1 MKKLVALVLAAMLLT
16 TGCST
21 KAPEA
26 AGGMKAGTYKASA
39 AGFHGDITLEV
50 TVDAEKITDIQVIEH
65 SETEGIGA
73 AALPELVTKVLDSQ
87 SIGIDGV
94 SGATVTSNGF
104 KAAMEDALTQAGADM
119 DKMTKSAES
128 SSATKEEV
136 TRKLLFF
143 CVAGIWILFLAVEF
157 FIVRAMRP
165 GRKKNCRYLIVL
177 GAQVRGERITDS
189 LKRRLDAALLYHQVC
204 SSVKII
210 VSGGQGKGE
219 DVSEAY
225 AMAQYLREHGVK
237 DEQIMLEDQ
246 SRTTRENLR
255 FSKAYLEELKTPV
268 GIVTNNFHLFRAL
281 LIGRSE
287 GYENL
292 TGIAAG
298 CNRILFLNYMVR
310 EFFAVVWLW
319 IQRGKKKSG

>member
-1 MKKLVALVLAAMLLT
+1 M
-16 TGCST
+16 
-21 KAPEA
+21 
-26 AGGMKAGTYKASA
+26 
-39 AGFHGDITLEV
+39 
-50 TVDAEKITDIQVIEH
+50 
-65 SETEGIGA
+65 
-73 AALPELVTKVLDSQ
+73 
-87 SIGIDGV
+87 
-94 SGATVTSNGF
+94 
-104 KAAMEDALTQAGADM
+104 
-119 DKMTKSAES
+119 
-128 SSATKEEV
+128 
-136 TRKLLFF
+136 
-143 CVAGIWILFLAVEF
+143 EF

-204 SSVKII
+204 PSVKII

-225 AMAQYLREHGVK
+225 AMAQYLREHEVK

>member
-1 MKKLVALVLAAMLLT
+1 MSEKCLLDQWRDMAYDRELSKEQLEKFWGRYFSIERGIYEQLLTEPDVEVKGTVKELAEKYGQEVLTMVGFLDGINDSLKVPNPIETMTEDTEVNLIFDSTFARFWLVA
-16 TGCST
+16 
-21 KAPEA
+21 
-26 AGGMKAGTYKASA
+26 
-39 AGFHGDITLEV
+39 
-50 TVDAEKITDIQVIEH
+50 
-65 SETEGIGA
+65 GIGHF
-73 AALPELVTKVLDSQ
+73 LMIP
-87 SIGIDGV
+87 
-94 SGATVTSNGF
+94 
-104 KAAMEDALTQAGADM
+104 
-119 DKMTKSAES
+119 
-128 SSATKEEV
+128 ATKEEV

-310 EFFAVVWLW
+310 EFFAAVWLW
-319 IQRGKKKSG
+319 IQRVKKKSG

>member
-1 MKKLVALVLAAMLLT
+1 MGLYVCQIL
-16 TGCST
+16 
-21 KAPEA
+21 
-26 AGGMKAGTYKASA
+26 AGGGDRALFDDSCDKRRSDAKA
-39 AGFHGDITLEV
+39 F
-50 TVDAEKITDIQVIEH
+50 
-65 SETEGIGA
+65 
-73 AALPELVTKVLDSQ
+73 VLLCGGNMDPFSC
-87 SIGIDGV
+87 GGV
-94 SGATVTSNGF
+94 FYCTCHEAW
-104 KAAMEDALTQAGADM
+104 K
-119 DKMTKSAES
+119 
-128 SSATKEEV
+128 KEELPV
-136 TRKLLFF
+136 SDRAW
-143 CVAGIWILFLAVEF
+143 CAG
-157 FIVRAMRP
+157 
-165 GRKKNCRYLIVL
+165 
-177 GAQVRGERITDS
+177 RGERITDS

-204 SSVKII
+204 PSVKII

-225 AMAQYLREHGVK
+225 AMVQYLREHEVK

>member
-1 MKKLVALVLAAMLLT
+1 MRGSSDESPFYVSEKEQEMSMEIYLITAGALFLFYYGILCFYTGKWDSTFARFWMVA
-16 TGCST
+16 
-21 KAPEA
+21 
-26 AGGMKAGTYKASA
+26 
-39 AGFHGDITLEV
+39 
-50 TVDAEKITDIQVIEH
+50 
-65 SETEGIGA
+65 GIGHF
-73 AALPELVTKVLDSQ
+73 LMIP
-87 SIGIDGV
+87 
-94 SGATVTSNGF
+94 
-104 KAAMEDALTQAGADM
+104 
-119 DKMTKSAES
+119 
-128 SSATKEEV
+128 ATKEEV

-268 GIVTNNFHLFRAL
+268 GIVTNNFHLHRSCAL
-281 LIGRSE
+281 ANRL
-287 GYENL
+287 GYPHVYP
-292 TGIAAG
+292 ISAG
-298 CNRILFLNYMVR
+298 CKGSLFLNYMMR
-310 EFFAVVWLW
+310 EVPAMWKFWLDKEKDSD
-319 IQRGKKKSG
+319 II

>member
-1 MKKLVALVLAAMLLT
+1 MLWKKCIAVYRIRGSSDESPFYVSEKEREMSMEIYLITAGALFLFYYGILCFYTGKWDSTFARFWLVA
-16 TGCST
+16 
-21 KAPEA
+21 
-26 AGGMKAGTYKASA
+26 
-39 AGFHGDITLEV
+39 
-50 TVDAEKITDIQVIEH
+50 
-65 SETEGIGA
+65 GIGH
-73 AALPELVTKVLDSQ
+73 
-87 SIGIDGV
+87 
-94 SGATVTSNGF
+94 F
-104 KAAMEDALTQAGADM
+104 LTIP
-119 DKMTKSAES
+119 
-128 SSATKEEV
+128 ATKEEV

-143 CVAGIWILFLAVEF
+143 CVAGIWILFLAVEL

>member
-1 MKKLVALVLAAMLLT
+1 MDPFSCGGVFYCT
-16 TGCST
+16 CH
-21 KAPEA
+21 EA
-26 AGGMKAGTYKASA
+26 
-39 AGFHGDITLEV
+39 
-50 TVDAEKITDIQVIEH
+50 
-65 SETEGIGA
+65 
-73 AALPELVTKVLDSQ
+73 
-87 SIGIDGV
+87 
-94 SGATVTSNGF
+94 
-104 KAAMEDALTQAGADM
+104 
-119 DKMTKSAES
+119 
-128 SSATKEEV
+128 
-136 TRKLLFF
+136 
-143 CVAGIWILFLAVEF
+143 
-157 FIVRAMRP
+157 

-204 SSVKII
+204 ASVKII

-310 EFFAVVWLW
+310 EFFAAVWLW
-319 IQRGKKKSG
+319 IQRVKKKSG

>member
-1 MKKLVALVLAAMLLT
+1 MSLPFMFRKRTGDEHGNLFDHGRGAVSLLLWNPLFLYRKMELYV
-16 TGCST
+16 CQIL
-21 KAPEA
+21 
-26 AGGMKAGTYKASA
+26 AGG
-39 AGFHGDITLEV
+39 GDWTLLM
-50 TVDAEKITDIQVIEH
+50 I
-65 SETEGIGA
+65 
-73 AALPELVTKVLDSQ
+73 P
-87 SIGIDGV
+87 
-94 SGATVTSNGF
+94 
-104 KAAMEDALTQAGADM
+104 
-119 DKMTKSAES
+119 
-128 SSATKEEV
+128 ATKEEV

-204 SSVKII
+204 ASVKII

-310 EFFAVVWLW
+310 EFFAAVWLW
-319 IQRGKKKSG
+319 IQRVKKKSG

>member
-1 MKKLVALVLAAMLLT
+1 MRGSSDESPFYVSEKEREMSMEIYLITAGALFLFYYGILCFYTGKWNSTFARFWLVA
-16 TGCST
+16 
-21 KAPEA
+21 
-26 AGGMKAGTYKASA
+26 
-39 AGFHGDITLEV
+39 
-50 TVDAEKITDIQVIEH
+50 
-65 SETEGIGA
+65 GIGHF
-73 AALPELVTKVLDSQ
+73 LMIP
-87 SIGIDGV
+87 
-94 SGATVTSNGF
+94 
-104 KAAMEDALTQAGADM
+104 
-119 DKMTKSAES
+119 
-128 SSATKEEV
+128 ATKEEV

-143 CVAGIWILFLAVEF
+143 CAAGIWILFLAVEF

-204 SSVKII
+204 ASVKII

-310 EFFAVVWLW
+310 EFFAAVWLW
-319 IQRGKKKSG
+319 IQRVKKKSG

>member
-1 MKKLVALVLAAMLLT
+1 MMI
-16 TGCST
+16 
-21 KAPEA
+21 P
-26 AGGMKAGTYKASA
+26 
-39 AGFHGDITLEV
+39 
-50 TVDAEKITDIQVIEH
+50 
-65 SETEGIGA
+65 
-73 AALPELVTKVLDSQ
+73 
-87 SIGIDGV
+87 
-94 SGATVTSNGF
+94 
-104 KAAMEDALTQAGADM
+104 
-119 DKMTKSAES
+119 
-128 SSATKEEV
+128 ATKEEV

-204 SSVKII
+204 PSVKII

>member
-1 MKKLVALVLAAMLLT
+1 MRGSSDESPFYVSEKEREMSMEIYLITAGALFLFYYGILCFYTGKWNSTFARFWLVA
-16 TGCST
+16 
-21 KAPEA
+21 
-26 AGGMKAGTYKASA
+26 
-39 AGFHGDITLEV
+39 
-50 TVDAEKITDIQVIEH
+50 
-65 SETEGIGA
+65 GIGHF
-73 AALPELVTKVLDSQ
+73 LMIP
-87 SIGIDGV
+87 
-94 SGATVTSNGF
+94 
-104 KAAMEDALTQAGADM
+104 
-119 DKMTKSAES
+119 
-128 SSATKEEV
+128 ATKEEV

-143 CVAGIWILFLAVEF
+143 CVVGIWILFLAVEF

-204 SSVKII
+204 ASVKII

-310 EFFAVVWLW
+310 EFFAAVWLW
-319 IQRGKKKSG
+319 IQRVKKKSG

>member
-1 MKKLVALVLAAMLLT
+1 MLWKKCIAVYRMRGSSDESPFYVSKKEQEMSMEIYLITAGALFLFYYGILCFYTGKWDSTFARFWMVA
-16 TGCST
+16 
-21 KAPEA
+21 
-26 AGGMKAGTYKASA
+26 
-39 AGFHGDITLEV
+39 
-50 TVDAEKITDIQVIEH
+50 
-65 SETEGIGA
+65 GIGHF
-73 AALPELVTKVLDSQ
+73 LMIP
-87 SIGIDGV
+87 
-94 SGATVTSNGF
+94 
-104 KAAMEDALTQAGADM
+104 
-119 DKMTKSAES
+119 
-128 SSATKEEV
+128 ATKEEV

-204 SSVKII
+204 ASVKII

-310 EFFAVVWLW
+310 EFFAAVWLW
-319 IQRGKKKSG
+319 IQRVKKKSG

>member
-1 MKKLVALVLAAMLLT
+1 MGLYVCQIL
-16 TGCST
+16 
-21 KAPEA
+21 
-26 AGGMKAGTYKASA
+26 AGGGDRALFDDSCDKRRSDAKA
-39 AGFHGDITLEV
+39 F
-50 TVDAEKITDIQVIEH
+50 
-65 SETEGIGA
+65 
-73 AALPELVTKVLDSQ
+73 VLLCGGNMDPFSC
-87 SIGIDGV
+87 GGV
-94 SGATVTSNGF
+94 FYCTCHEA
-104 KAAMEDALTQAGADM
+104 
-119 DKMTKSAES
+119 
-128 SSATKEEV
+128 
-136 TRKLLFF
+136 
-143 CVAGIWILFLAVEF
+143 
-157 FIVRAMRP
+157 

-204 SSVKII
+204 PSVKII

-225 AMAQYLREHGVK
+225 AMVQYLREHEVK

>member
-1 MKKLVALVLAAMLLT
+1 MLWKKCIAVYRMRGSSDESPFYVSKKEQEMSMEIYLITAGALFLFYYGILCFYTGKWNSTFARFWLVA
-16 TGCST
+16 
-21 KAPEA
+21 
-26 AGGMKAGTYKASA
+26 
-39 AGFHGDITLEV
+39 
-50 TVDAEKITDIQVIEH
+50 
-65 SETEGIGA
+65 GIGHF
-73 AALPELVTKVLDSQ
+73 LMIP
-87 SIGIDGV
+87 
-94 SGATVTSNGF
+94 
-104 KAAMEDALTQAGADM
+104 
-119 DKMTKSAES
+119 
-128 SSATKEEV
+128 ATKEEV

-165 GRKKNCRYLIVL
+165 RRKKNCRYLIVL
-177 GAQVRGERITDS
+177 GAQIRGERITDS

-310 EFFAVVWLW
+310 EFFAAVWLW
-319 IQRGKKKSG
+319 IQRVKKKSG

>member
-1 MKKLVALVLAAMLLT
+1 MRGSSDESPFYVSEKEREMSMEIYLITAGALFLFYYGILCFYTGKWNSTFARFWLVA
-16 TGCST
+16 
-21 KAPEA
+21 
-26 AGGMKAGTYKASA
+26 
-39 AGFHGDITLEV
+39 
-50 TVDAEKITDIQVIEH
+50 
-65 SETEGIGA
+65 GIGHF
-73 AALPELVTKVLDSQ
+73 LMIP
-87 SIGIDGV
+87 
-94 SGATVTSNGF
+94 
-104 KAAMEDALTQAGADM
+104 
-119 DKMTKSAES
+119 
-128 SSATKEEV
+128 ATKEEV

-204 SSVKII
+204 ASVKII

-225 AMAQYLREHGVK
+225 AMVQYLREHEVK

>member
-1 MKKLVALVLAAMLLT
+1 MLWKKCIAVYRMRGSSDESPFYVSKKEQEMSMEIYLITAGALFLFYYGILCFYTGKWDSTFARFWMVA
-16 TGCST
+16 
-21 KAPEA
+21 
-26 AGGMKAGTYKASA
+26 
-39 AGFHGDITLEV
+39 
-50 TVDAEKITDIQVIEH
+50 
-65 SETEGIGA
+65 GIGHF
-73 AALPELVTKVLDSQ
+73 LMIP
-87 SIGIDGV
+87 
-94 SGATVTSNGF
+94 
-104 KAAMEDALTQAGADM
+104 
-119 DKMTKSAES
+119 
-128 SSATKEEV
+128 ATKEEV

-204 SSVKII
+204 PSVKII

-225 AMAQYLREHGVK
+225 AMAQYLREHEVK

>member
-1 MKKLVALVLAAMLLT
+1 MELYVCQIL
-16 TGCST
+16 
-21 KAPEA
+21 
-26 AGGMKAGTYKASA
+26 AGGGDWTLFDDSCDKRRSDAKA
-39 AGFHGDITLEV
+39 F
-50 TVDAEKITDIQVIEH
+50 
-65 SETEGIGA
+65 
-73 AALPELVTKVLDSQ
+73 VLLCGGNMDPFSC
-87 SIGIDGV
+87 GGV
-94 SGATVTSNGF
+94 FYCTCHEAW
-104 KAAMEDALTQAGADM
+104 K
-119 DKMTKSAES
+119 
-128 SSATKEEV
+128 KEE
-136 TRKLLFF
+136 L
-143 CVAGIWILFLAVEF
+143 
-157 FIVRAMRP
+157 P
-165 GRKKNCRYLIVL
+165 DLIVL

>member
-1 MKKLVALVLAAMLLT
+1 MRGSSDESPFYVSEKEREMSMEIYLITAGALFLFYYGILCFYTGKWDSTFARFWLVA
-16 TGCST
+16 
-21 KAPEA
+21 
-26 AGGMKAGTYKASA
+26 
-39 AGFHGDITLEV
+39 
-50 TVDAEKITDIQVIEH
+50 
-65 SETEGIGA
+65 GIGH
-73 AALPELVTKVLDSQ
+73 
-87 SIGIDGV
+87 
-94 SGATVTSNGF
+94 F
-104 KAAMEDALTQAGADM
+104 LTIP
-119 DKMTKSAES
+119 
-128 SSATKEEV
+128 ATKEEV

-204 SSVKII
+204 ASVKII

>member
-1 MKKLVALVLAAMLLT
+1 M
-16 TGCST
+16 
-21 KAPEA
+21 
-26 AGGMKAGTYKASA
+26 
-39 AGFHGDITLEV
+39 
-50 TVDAEKITDIQVIEH
+50 
-65 SETEGIGA
+65 
-73 AALPELVTKVLDSQ
+73 
-87 SIGIDGV
+87 
-94 SGATVTSNGF
+94 
-104 KAAMEDALTQAGADM
+104 
-119 DKMTKSAES
+119 
-128 SSATKEEV
+128 
-136 TRKLLFF
+136 
-143 CVAGIWILFLAVEF
+143 
-157 FIVRAMRP
+157 
-165 GRKKNCRYLIVL
+165 
-177 GAQVRGERITDS
+177 
-189 LKRRLDAALLYHQVC
+189 
-204 SSVKII
+204 KII

-225 AMAQYLREHGVK
+225 AMVQYLREHEVK

-310 EFFAVVWLW
+310 EFFAAVWLW
-319 IQRGKKKSG
+319 IQRVKKKSG

>member
-1 MKKLVALVLAAMLLT
+1 MGLYVCQIL
-16 TGCST
+16 
-21 KAPEA
+21 
-26 AGGMKAGTYKASA
+26 AGGGDRALFDDSCDKRRSDAKA
-39 AGFHGDITLEV
+39 F
-50 TVDAEKITDIQVIEH
+50 
-65 SETEGIGA
+65 
-73 AALPELVTKVLDSQ
+73 VLLCGGNMDPFSC
-87 SIGIDGV
+87 GGV
-94 SGATVTSNGF
+94 FYCTCHEA
-104 KAAMEDALTQAGADM
+104 
-119 DKMTKSAES
+119 
-128 SSATKEEV
+128 
-136 TRKLLFF
+136 
-143 CVAGIWILFLAVEF
+143 
-157 FIVRAMRP
+157 

-177 GAQVRGERITDS
+177 GAQIRGERITDS

-204 SSVKII
+204 PSVKII

-225 AMAQYLREHGVK
+225 AMAQYLREHEVK

-310 EFFAVVWLW
+310 EFFAVVWPW
-319 IQRGKKKSG
+319 IQRGKRNLVDKTKSDVIMRIRLRI

>member
-1 MKKLVALVLAAMLLT
+1 MGLYVCQILAGGGDRALFDDSCDKRRSDAKAFVLLCGGNMDPFSCGGVFYCTCHEAWKKEELPVSDRAWCAGPGRADHRFIKEK
-16 TGCST
+16 TGC
-21 KAPEA
+21 
-26 AGGMKAGTYKASA
+26 
-39 AGFHGDITLEV
+39 
-50 TVDAEKITDIQVIEH
+50 
-65 SETEGIGA
+65 
-73 AALPELVTKVLDSQ
+73 
-87 SIGIDGV
+87 
-94 SGATVTSNGF
+94 
-104 KAAMEDALTQAGADM
+104 
-119 DKMTKSAES
+119 
-128 SSATKEEV
+128 
-136 TRKLLFF
+136 
-143 CVAGIWILFLAVEF
+143 C
-157 FIVRAMRP
+157 FIVSS
-165 GRKKNCRYLIVL
+165 GL
-177 GAQVRGERITDS
+177 S
-189 LKRRLDAALLYHQVC
+189 L
-204 SSVKII
+204 VKII

-225 AMAQYLREHGVK
+225 AMAQYLREHEVK